1 MVKVLI
7 GNLFDSKVQTIVN
20 TVNCVGVMGKGVAL
34 EFKRRFPEMF
44 EDYERRC
51 QRHEVKLGR
60 PYLFKRLVPP
70 WILNFPT
77 KDHWRSV
84 ANLDA
89 IVEGLMHLLQH
100 YKEWEIT
107 SLAVPPLGCG
117 QGQLEWR
124 VVGPTLYRYL
134 SKMDIP
140 IELYAPYGTPHEELR
155 LEFLQGEITAKE
167 DGFAM
172 PEPQWIKPAWVA
184 LVEILQRLEEQ
195 PYHPAVGRT
204 TFQKIAY
211 VATQEGLPTDLH
223 HQKGSYG
230 PYSEELKG
238 LTARLINNGLIRE
251 EKLGRMLGIKVG
263 PTFKDARKAY
273 EADLKQWETIIEK
286 TADLFMRLDTKQA
299 EVVATVLFA
308 AQALQEREKTRPS
321 ESDVL
326 KAVMDWKQRRRPP
339 LEEPEVALT
348 VRNLAAL
355 KWLQVTPS
363 SNLPLPDE
371 TGLDI

>member
-1 MVKVLI
+1 MVKVLV
-7 GNLFDSKVQTIVN
+7 GDLFDSKAQTLVN

-34 EFKRRFPEMF
+34 EFKKRLPEMF
-44 EDYERRC
+44 EDYEQRCRR
-51 QRHEVKLGR
+51 REVKLGR

-84 ANLDA
+84 ANLNA
-89 IVEGLMHLLQH
+89 IVEGLRHLLQH

-140 IELYAPYGTPHEELR
+140 VELYAPYGTPHEELR
-155 LEFLQGEITAKE
+155 LEFLQDDMTAKE
-167 DGFAM
+167 NGSAM

-273 EADLKQWETIIEK
+273 EPDLKQWETIIEK